1 MEWNVAGD
9 SQGSSGMWDSHVRLG
24 GAKGTETSLAQ
35 CPSGSLD
42 FSSCSVASLALQ
54 ISLLLVLSTSGSLDI
69 WMRDSGALNL
79 LIQVVD
85 TK

>member
-1 MEWNVAGD
+1 MALRKCK
-9 SQGSSGMWDSHVRLG
+9 QGERWYHILCYEKSG
-24 GAKGTETSLAQ
+24 T
-35 CPSGSLD
+35 LD
-42 FSSCSVASLALQ
+42 HVASLALQ